1 MKQIFPSQPAFFRN
15 LRFLL
20 RDVRRE
26 HRALLACLSVET
38 LLGCVTPVVAL
49 FLPKIM
55 IEYLTQPAVSSAQIG
70 VIALLLLL
78 SAVVSAV
85 LSSIASTRYV
95 YLGSLNMDY
104 LKKLFYSAL
113 AQDYQT
119 LESANGQTAYHRAR
133 RALVSGSDAGVSS
146 MLSTMQAMLAGILC
160 FALYS
165 GVLASLNPAMI
176 AILIALS
183 VSQYAILKRAREF
196 EGSQRGKLAEEEK
209 KMFVLETI
217 AANPSYGKDIRMY
230 SLAGWIQTVWSGI
243 LGQYIAT
250 NRAVNGRYGIA
261 TVASTALV
269 LLRDL
274 AAYAYLITSVAG
286 GRISVAYFSLYL
298 GAVVGFSAFTGTF
311 LQQFHELKRAN
322 LQVDDLRSFLESGP
336 PPHPPA
342 SGAGQRFT
350 SMELQDVTFSFAG
363 QEQPLIDRVSL
374 QIRRGERIALV
385 GLNGA
390 GKTTLIKLLCG
401 FYRPQSGTVRINGQD
416 ANALDPAAR
425 LACFSAVFQDGTV
438 FPFSIAE
445 NVSLLP
451 EAETDLVR
459 VADCL
464 VKVGLGEVVARLE
477 NGVHSVLTRDV
488 DADGVVLSYGQRQ
501 KLLMARAVYRDAP
514 VWLLDEPTSFLDPP
528 SEQNVHDLLRNAGS
542 EKTIVFISHRIGS
555 ARFCERILLLENG
568 AVTESGSHDALLRL
582 NGTYARLYRA
592 GSA

>member
-1 MKQIFPSQPAFFRN
+1 MKQVFSSQPAFFRN
-15 LRFLL
+15 LQFIL

-26 HRALLACLSVET
+26 HRALFACLCVET
-38 LLGCVTPVVAL
+38 LLGCVTPAVAL

-55 IEYLTQPAVSSAQIG
+55 IEYLTQPAVSRAQIG

-85 LSSIASTRYV
+85 LSSTASTRYV

-146 MLSTMQAMLAGILC
+146 LISTTQAMVAGVLC
-160 FALYS
+160 FILYS
-165 GVLASLNPAMI
+165 GVLASLNPAVI
-176 AILIALS
+176 AILLALS
-183 VSQYAILKRAREF
+183 AGQYAILKRARVF
-196 EGSQRGKLAEEEK
+196 EGSRRGKLAEDEK
-209 KMFVLETI
+209 KLFVLETI

-230 SLAGWIQTVWSGI
+230 SLAGWIQTVWDGI
-243 LGQYIAT
+243 LRQYVAT

-261 TVASTALV
+261 TAASAALV

-274 AAYAYLITSVAG
+274 AAYGYLIARVAG
-286 GRISVAYFSLYL
+286 GQISVADFSLYL
-298 GAVVGFSAFTGTF
+298 GAVVGFSAFTGTI
-311 LQQFHELKRAN
+311 LQQFHELKRAT

-336 PPHPPA
+336 PPRPPA
-342 SGAGQRFT
+342 ISAGEGFS
-350 SMELQDVTFSFAG
+350 SMELRDVTFSFDG
-363 QEQPLIDRVSL
+363 QEQPLINRLSL

-401 FYRPQSGTVRINGQD
+401 FYRPQSGTIRINGED
-416 ANALDPAAR
+416 ADAMDPAAR

-451 EAETDLVR
+451 EAAADLAR

-464 VKVGLGEVVARLE
+464 NKVGLSEAVARLE

-501 KLLMARAVYRDAP
+501 KLLMARAIYRNAP

-528 SEQNVHDLLRNAGS
+528 SEQNVHDLLRDADP

-555 ARFCERILLLENG
+555 ARFCDRILLLEHG

-582 NGTYARLYRA
+582 NGTYARLYHA